1 MNDNLSRLPL
11 PKLTLAKNSV
21 GEFNV
26 VENREENTGKFPEI
40 CDRKTTT
47 NNITVT
53 SMSNGNIDNSVLN
66 SCQAIIS
73 PSSLSSS
80 STSSK
85 VTTCK
90 SLKRKSDNK
99 QRVNCL
105 NNDRIVNKIPQIN
118 SEVLQDSS
126 DVGDIITD
134 ELEHNSRT
142 VISSVDKLEQITT
155 TTPTGSF
162 KTDEEYSTFTTT
174 YEYTPVMNCVVSN
187 KSTADSTNL
196 SSVSPQQVI
205 QWEIPKSTR

>member
-26 VENREENTGKFPEI
+26 VENREENTGKLPEI
-40 CDRKTTT
+40 CDCKTTT

-53 SMSNGNIDNSVLN
+53 SMSNGNINNSVLN

-73 PSSLSSS
+73 PSSSSS

-99 QRVNCL
+99 RRVNCL

-118 SEVLQDSS
+118 SEVLQDSN